1 MSFNAQL
8 VPRPQGPNYTP
19 LMEIAQQHYT
29 RQEVNRIN
37 RYRLYLRVI
46 SLYYIITY
54 DGILIH
60 PEIEKGQRVKSRK
73 SRIHWVEFPK
83 PPKKDKGLWIAFFDT
98 HVKPLLEQP
107 PIQWNVNAPP
117 TYHTTFFTSSLD
129 DNLYQ
134 HTDEGYRIYSPKPA
148 K

>member
-1 MSFNAQL
+1 MS
-8 VPRPQGPNYTP
+8 
-19 LMEIAQQHYT
+19 
-29 RQEVNRIN
+29 
-37 RYRLYLRVI
+37 
-46 SLYYIITY
+46 Y
-54 DGILIH
+54 DSKLIH
-60 PEIEKGQRVKSRK
+60 PEIVKGQRVKSRK

-83 PPKKDKGLWIAFFDT
+83 PPKKDKGLWIAFIDT
-98 HVKPLLEQP
+98 HVKPLLEQS

-148 K
+148 KRRPKVLTFQNTAEDTSLSERIINSLSPVEVHHRSNDIQVLCAS